1 MGPWAGRSI
10 LTGVGATSLRVH
22 CERNTTGY
30 ATVGSLLGQEG
41 VALTLWMIVRWGAS
55 GRSIYNA
62 NWAVLVFVYDFLVTP
77 ACKKRRTESKF
88 LTQITQRRIKATD
101 YTEKDK
107 YNALRAILH

>member
-62 NWAVLVFVYDFLVTP
+62 NWAVLVFVYDFFGGTGLQE
-77 ACKKRRTESKF
+77 KKNRKQVF
-88 LTQITQRRIKATD
+88 NTD
-101 YTEKDK
+101 YTEK
-107 YNALRAILH
+107 N